1 MNHENCRGDL
11 FVQCLDKTRHIYSQN
26 SKYGYLNSTN
36 MIVMVTATINA
47 NVKLDKHSRAPKSK
61 NLEANRG

>member
-1 MNHENCRGDL
+1 
-11 FVQCLDKTRHIYSQN
+11 
-26 SKYGYLNSTN
+26 

-47 NVKLDKHSRAPKSK
+47 NVRLDRHSRAPKSK